1 MVSVSVFSLLP
12 LLMLLPATSA
22 AFFLPVP
29 VSVPVPVPVPVTNPI
44 MVHPSDLCPLV
55 HIVEH
60 ELCATN
66 QYNGSGSPIPELCAL
81 LQGYNASFCSSA
93 TAATNRHVSDDALSV
108 RILQKEFHANK
119 SNEHNEHND
128 IHKLC
133 PILNFMEQELCSSPR
148 KEPEEFDPKQLCPL
162 LNLTYIELCN

>member
-1 MVSVSVFSLLP
+1 MNVSRLFPFLP
-12 LLMLLPATSA
+12 LLMLLPAASWA
-22 AFFLPVP
+22 IA
-29 VSVPVPVPVPVTNPI
+29 SNP
-44 MVHPSDLCPLV
+44 SELCPLV

-60 ELCATN
+60 ELCDNN

-81 LQGYNASFCSSA
+81 LKGYNASFCSSA
-93 TAATNRHVSDDALSV
+93 NATHEGMSDDALSV

-119 SNEHNEHND
+119 SNEHNEHID

-148 KEPEEFDPKQLCPL
+148 KEPEVAVEFDPKQLCPL